1 MSTGKS
7 AKFLHPL
14 LKGEKVS
21 SSGNDSSPSL
31 NFAVSPQK
39 TDSSKSAEGGNSSK
53 SMHSVAGAG
62 NFTFSPKPPCSS
74 VSSKGSINFENAVDG
89 KFDWISLFSR
99 YIDLGIFP
107 LND

>member
-1 MSTGKS
+1 MFPALECSNSLSSSLSVSTGKS

-39 TDSSKSAEGGNSSK
+39 TDSSKSAEGGNSIK

-62 NFTFSPKPPCSS
+62 NFTC
-74 VSSKGSINFENAVDG
+74 NFHQV
-89 KFDWISLFSR
+89 LQCHPR
-99 YIDLGIFP
+99 VV
-107 LND
+107 